1 MVNAWMVPISREKTK
16 LLGIGEWQP
25 SQQPPITLEG
35 LAVEEVKL
43 FFYLGSEVGQDGKV
57 EKEVAVRLKE
67 AGTAKCGDG
76 RYSEVISVNHKQGH

>member
-16 LLGIGEWQP
+16 LLGIGKRQP

-57 EKEVAVRLKE
+57 EKEVAMRLKE
-67 AGTAKCGDG
+67 AGTG
-76 RYSEVISVNHKQGH
+76 